1 MEKQKGLDIN
11 TIVAELE
18 QEFAVQAEDQP
29 EESVEEPEENF
40 EEEVLDAEEEVLE
53 DEGYE
58 QSHQDSEIN
67 NDDVHKRNEAFRK
80 LREERDELATSD
92 KFLAELATQYGLTKE
107 QLMQR
112 FEEDRIKKQAK
123 EQGVPENQIRKLQEM
138 EKRLQEVE
146 ETKQREVFNI
156 KAEALAT
163 KYNLGENEML
173 TLFQESAKLGLDI
186 IQNPSLLEFA
196 YKAVNYENAIDKGR
210 QKQLETTKKR
220 SKTSTGQTGTK
231 GREPIVTDDEQWE
244 KEISSIIK
252 DLNL

>member
-40 EEEVLDAEEEVLE
+40 EEEVLDDEEEVLE
-53 DEGYE
+53 DEEYE

-138 EKRLQEVE
+138 EKRLQG
-146 ETKQREVFNI
+146 F
-156 KAEALAT
+156 
-163 KYNLGENEML
+163 
-173 TLFQESAKLGLDI
+173 
-186 IQNPSLLEFA
+186 
-196 YKAVNYENAIDKGR
+196 
-210 QKQLETTKKR
+210 
-220 SKTSTGQTGTK
+220 
-231 GREPIVTDDEQWE
+231 
-244 KEISSIIK
+244 
-252 DLNL
+252 